1 MSYSCKVGETVTR
14 WEFYPL
20 VFTCISICELQNV
33 ATFEGELV
41 VRFSVSC
48 FDSYRV
54 MITDSTPKQLSD
66 TPVPHLSVHIAP
78 ETPSETDAQQ
88 EIEMVPMITP
98 ENSEEQLG
106 TTHDVQ
112 SRGTEHSAPHLAL
125 HVLFWRFLYFGMN
138 AFGGPVAQVSGM

>member
-1 MSYSCKVGETVTR
+1 
-14 WEFYPL
+14 
-20 VFTCISICELQNV
+20 
-33 ATFEGELV
+33 
-41 VRFSVSC
+41 
-48 FDSYRV
+48 

-88 EIEMVPMITP
+88 EIEMVPMIIP
-98 ENSEEQLG
+98 ENTEEQLG

-125 HVLFWRFLYFGMN
+125 HVLLWRFLYFGMN